1 MNHNAHLI
9 NKPQAQPALPRTF
22 WQLLTG
28 AFWIL
33 YLYLL
38 TPLLTLILWLFGFN
52 TGYVEL
58 YQRDAQIEPFLLFSL
73 PLIALVCAFALI
85 GWAEYNRARFSSKHR
100 RTAVDNVP
108 ISEIASA
115 LGANSCITGTLGNSK
130 VIRLVMDDAARPMR
144 ATQLSI

>member
-1 MNHNAHLI
+1 MKHDAYLI
-9 NKPQAQPALPRTF
+9 HKPQAQPALPRTF
-22 WQLLTG
+22 WQVLTG

-73 PLIALVCAFALI
+73 PLIALACAFLLI
-85 GWAEYNRARFSSKHR
+85 GWAEYNRARFRSRHR
-100 RTAVDNVP
+100 RLAMDDVP
-108 ISEIASA
+108 LEEIAGA
-115 LGANSCITGTLGNSK
+115 LGANSCVAGTLGSSK
-130 VIRLVMDDAARPMR
+130 IVRLVMDDAARPMR
-144 ATQLSI
+144 ATPLAI

>member
-1 MNHNAHLI
+1 MKYDARLI
-9 NKPQAQPALPRTF
+9 QKPQQQPALPRTF

-52 TGYVEL
+52 TGYIEL

-73 PLIALVCAFALI
+73 PLIALACAFALI
-85 GWAEYNRARFSSKHR
+85 GWAEYNRTRFGNKHR
-100 RTAVDNVP
+100 RMAVENVP

-115 LGANSCITGTLGNSK
+115 LGANANIAGTLGTSK
-130 VIRLVMDDAARPMR
+130 VARLVMDDAARPMR